1 MVQLLNQNE
10 LVLHIH
16 QYFIKKSQIVGD
28 GQDCATFTVTEAVEL
43 LECFMR
49 EKPYVRNHPD
59 KYKDAE
65 AKGHESA
72 QVLMMLM
79 LTCDVAGIN
88 LEDEFWKLVTSV

>member
-1 MVQLLNQNE
+1 MLQLLNQKE
-10 LVLHIH
+10 LLRHILD
-16 QYFIKKSQIVGD
+16 YFVKKKQIVGD

-49 EKPYVRNHPD
+49 EKPYVRNHPE
-59 KYKDAE
+59 KYKDKE
-65 AKGHESA
+65 AKGHEAA

-88 LEDEFWKLVTSV
+88 LEDEFRKLVTSV